1 MTQQNFAISSL
12 DDLMNKYQ
20 FKTSPTC
27 CFIEINGQCY
37 GWPELPANVDPACVI
52 SVSISDADSDDDDNE
67 NFDVYCFA
75 NGIGRVNVM
84 GYLISETPITHDV
97 LIED

>member
-1 MTQQNFAISSL
+1 MTKQKFAISSL
-12 DDLMNKYQ
+12 DELMDKYQ
-20 FKTSPTC
+20 FKTSSTC
-27 CFIEINGQCY
+27 CFIEIDGQCY
-37 GWPELPANVDPACVI
+37 GWPELPDNVDPACVI
-52 SVSISDADSDDDDNE
+52 SVSISDSDDDDE
-67 NFDVYCFA
+67 SFDVYCFT

>member
-1 MTQQNFAISSL
+1 MTQHNFAISSL
-12 DDLMNKYQ
+12 DDLMKTYQ
-20 FKTSPTC
+20 FKTSPSC

-37 GWPELPANVDPACVI
+37 GWSELPENVDPNCVI
-52 SVSISDADSDDDDNE
+52 TVSVPDSDDDE
-67 NFDVYCFA
+67 SFDVYCFT